1 MQIESIFMIAVI
13 DYKAGNLTSVRL
25 AFETLGLNAEI
36 TSSSRKILSADHVVF
51 PGVGAARSAM
61 RTLEQLELV
70 DTIKQV
76 FHNGIPFMGI
86 CVGLQILLDR
96 SEEDDGVDTIG
107 LIPGMVKLFSPADPF
122 DKVPQI
128 GWNSVALRYSHPV
141 FNGISDNSNFY
152 FVHSYYPMPSDNS
165 DILGQTEYAGAT
177 FSSVIARNNLVA
189 TQFHPEK
196 SGRIGL
202 QLLDNFSKWNGN

>member
-1 MQIESIFMIAVI
+1 MIAVI

-25 AFETLGLNAEI
+25 AFETLGVKAEI
-36 TSSSRKILSADHVVF
+36 TSSSSKILSADHVVF

-61 RTLEQLELV
+61 CTLEQLKLV

-76 FHNGIPFMGI
+76 FNNGIPFLGI
-86 CVGLQILLDR
+86 CVGLQILLER

-141 FNGISDNSNFY
+141 FEGISDNSNFY
-152 FVHSYYPMPSDNS
+152 FVHSYYPAPTDDS
-165 DILGQTEYAGAT
+165 DILGQTEYAGVK
-177 FSSVIARNNLVA
+177 FSSVVARKNLIAA
-189 TQFHPEK
+189 QFHPEK
-196 SGRIGL
+196 SGKIGL
-202 QLLDNFSKWNGN
+202 TLLDNFSKWNGK